1 MKLEKMKAKIFLE
14 IVLPVKTMLELKPN
28 LEQKGISSILS
39 DFPRDFQTI
48 WKTRFLQTNYKD
60 VLICMKV
67 QDNLFLNCHA
77 NTIRIRDLG
86 RIKVGYDFHNH
97 LES

>member
-14 IVLPVKTMLELKPN
+14 LVLPVKTMLELKPN

-48 WKTRFLQTNYKD
+48 WKTRLLQTNYKKMC
-60 VLICMKV
+60 LS
-67 QDNLFLNCHA
+67 A
-77 NTIRIRDLG
+77 
-86 RIKVGYDFHNH
+86 
-97 LES
+97 